1 METSGQV
8 RIKITV
14 PVLHT
19 VRSAGG
25 SFFFNFIVMDKKPKS
40 IETQIQLLKSRGMIV
55 KDEYTYENMVY
66 SNCLSLRDKA
76 CLVPTG

>member
-1 METSGQV
+1 
-8 RIKITV
+8 
-14 PVLHT
+14 
-19 VRSAGG
+19 
-25 SFFFNFIVMDKKPKS
+25 MDKKPKS